1 MTILVTDGGG
11 KSARGA
17 VKVEIQNVN
26 DNVPVAK
33 IPKFIALS
41 SDVQF
46 GDVISTFEVNYF
58 DKNLVIHKA
67 GQLS

>member
-17 VKVEIQNVN
+17 VKVEVQNVN
-26 DNVPVAK
+26 DNVPVAQ

-46 GDVISTFEVNYF
+46 GDVISTFEVKNYL
-58 DKNLVIHKA
+58 DKNL
-67 GQLS
+67 